1 MERPRLKLT
10 INAFDIALELLGWLA
25 LIALWGL
32 TLVHYSDLP
41 NTIPTHYNAM
51 GKIDAYG
58 SKNTIFILPIIG
70 SVLFAVLTI
79 LNRFP
84 HIFNYPTEITP
95 DNALRQYTNA
105 TKMIRVLKF
114 MLVFIFV
121 LIQLKTMQS
130 AIGGTNGLGIWFLPA
145 TLLLIFIPLAY
156 FVVKSVRSKRG

>member
-1 MERPRLKLT
+1 MERPKLKLT
-10 INAFDIALELLGWLA
+10 LTTFDIALELLGWLA

-32 TLVHYSDLP
+32 TLVHFSDLP
-41 NTIPTHYNAM
+41 NTIPTHYNAA

-70 SVLFAVLTI
+70 SVLFAGLTV

-105 TKMIRVLKF
+105 TRMIRVLKF
-114 MLVFIFV
+114 VLVFIFV

-130 AIGGTNGLGIWFLPA
+130 AIGNTNGLGIWFLPA

-156 FVVKSVRSKRG
+156 FVVKSVSAK